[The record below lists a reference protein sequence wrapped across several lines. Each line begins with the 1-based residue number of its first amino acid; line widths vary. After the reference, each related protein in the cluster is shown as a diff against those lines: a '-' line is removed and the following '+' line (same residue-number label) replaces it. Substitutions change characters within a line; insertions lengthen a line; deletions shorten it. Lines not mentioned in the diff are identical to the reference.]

1 MPEYRSGTIG
11 SWRQLSPMLAVFR
24 LTPEGGRRFPAYEAG
39 QYIALRREN
48 CRLTRRIAGPDGRA
62 RYVPDLDPKGRQKRG
77 PVMHPYSIA
86 SAPYETEG
94 ERYLEFL
101 VVLEVASHLGRFTE
115 SLFEPDEREG
125 ESLGYVERVAGD
137 FTLARRAASVSHVLM
152 VATGTGL
159 APFASMLR
167 QLRQEARGGRAV
179 PWSVTLFFA
188 NRTAGELAFHAELA
202 ALAAERPFD
211 FVYVPAVSR
220 PTAGD
225 DPALA
230 QGRATSL
237 LRHVVGLPLREEE
250 ELEEARAAGGDS
262 TPAAAALD
270 RATRPRLPEG
280 IDPEDLRRRL
290 DPARTVVLTCGNP
303 SAMDDVRRVADR
315 TGMRFEREEW

>member
-1 MPEYRSGTIG
+1 M
-11 SWRQLSPMLAVFR
+11 
-24 LTPEGGRRFPAYEAG
+24 
-39 QYIALRREN
+39 
-48 CRLTRRIAGPDGRA
+48 
-62 RYVPDLDPKGRQKRG
+62 
-77 PVMHPYSIA
+77 
-86 SAPYETEG
+86 
-94 ERYLEFL
+94 
-101 VVLEVASHLGRFTE
+101 
-115 SLFEPDEREG
+115 
-125 ESLGYVERVAGD
+125 ERVAGD

-250 ELEEARAAGGDS
+250 ELEEARAGGDS
-262 TPAAAALD
+262 APAAAALD